1 MMLFQK
7 QAEVWMTAGK
17 LQPAFRDVIVGI
29 IPDVLIILLVLFHLL
44 FNEDGNGDDARDDGC
59 PLHDFQ

>member
-17 LQPAFRDVIVGI
+17 LQSAFRDVIVGI
-29 IPDVLIILLVLFHLL
+29 IPDVLIILFVLFHLL
-44 FNEDGNGDDARDDGC
+44 FDEDGNGYDARDDGC

>member
-7 QAEVWMTAGK
+7 QEEVRMNAGK

-44 FNEDGNGDDARDDGC
+44 FNEDGNSDDARDDGC